1 MNDFLQSLRNGQA
14 DKPRT
19 PKTRKNFDN
28 SHHYTSSNRF
38 SSYGSGYQNTR
49 NHNMKRQPPQQQAG
63 NQLPMDDTSTTSML
77 AEAIE
82 TLSSH
87 IETLTK
93 NQDQL
98 INAQERTADMIE
110 RQAIAIERII
120 EHLNI
125 APSKKP
131 ESEKETISKKSFE
144 NHYVTSKK
152 SESDIPEPVEPPV
165 EKIEPVKPAVKPVV
179 RKRKKVVAKKT
190 KKTTTTDTKLLSREA
205 VMNIIHT
212 MRTEGATFDQV
223 ATRLVKLGQPT
234 FSGRGEWH
242 AQTIHRLCNKK

>member
-1 MNDFLQSLRNGQA
+1 MNDFLQNLRNGQA
-14 DKPRT
+14 EKQRT

-28 SHHYTSSNRF
+28 SYHYTSSSRF
-38 SSYGSGYQNTR
+38 NSYGGGYQNTR
-49 NHNMKRQPPQQQAG
+49 NHNMKRQLPQHQAG
-63 NQLPMDDTSTTSML
+63 NQLPTDDTSTTSML

-82 TLSSH
+82 NLSSH

-93 NQDQL
+93 NQDHL
-98 INAQERTADMIE
+98 ITAQEKTADMIE

-120 EHLNI
+120 DHLNI
-125 APSKKP
+125 APGQNPAPEKESVSKK
-131 ESEKETISKKSFE
+131 TFE
-144 NHYVTSKK
+144 NHYVTTKK
-152 SESDIPEPVEPPV
+152 PESDIPEPVEPPV
-165 EKIEPVKPAVKPVV
+165 ENIEPVKPAVKPVI
-179 RKRKKVVAKKT
+179 RKRKKVVAKKAQ
-190 KKTTTTDTKLLSREA
+190 KATTTDTKLLSREA
-205 VMNIIHT
+205 VMDIIHT